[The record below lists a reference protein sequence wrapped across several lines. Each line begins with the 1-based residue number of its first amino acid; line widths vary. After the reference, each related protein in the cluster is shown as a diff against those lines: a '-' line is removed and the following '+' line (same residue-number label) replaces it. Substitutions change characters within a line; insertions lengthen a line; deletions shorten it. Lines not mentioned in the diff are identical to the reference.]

1 MARYQTPYRA
11 LYRILYIIAFAH
23 FAFAHCHFAF
33 RILHCAL
40 PLRIIFARKTRE
52 NTVYLF
58 LFKILPGRVGN
69 PDQYSIPTC
78 DPARILDTNIVTR
91 LEYLIPKF

>member
-11 LYRILYIIAFAH
+11 LYRTLYIIAFAH

-33 RILHCAL
+33 RIVHCAL

-58 LFKILPGRVGN
+58 LFKILSGRESG
-69 PDQYSIPTC
+69 S
-78 DPARILDTNIVTR
+78 ILDTNIVTR
-91 LEYLIPKF
+91 PELDDPARRGQSSH